1 VQFSL
6 IFWRRQV
13 GTVVALWAAYTRRA
27 RSLSSEEEEKI
38 ESVGYGGFPNI
49 VGEMELDASFMNGDG
64 RVVGAVAAVKNF
76 LPIRIA
82 RPLMEKG
89 PHARCNMNR

>member
-6 IFWRRQV
+6 IFWHRQV
-13 GTVVALWAAYTRRA
+13 GTAVLDGRHRHDVLEACLREI
-27 RSLSSEEEEKI
+27 EEEEKI

-49 VGEMELDASFMNGDG
+49 VGEMELASFMNCDS

-76 LPIRIA
+76 CRSELPNI
-82 RPLMEKG
+82 
-89 PHARCNMNR
+89 

>member
-6 IFWRRQV
+6 IFWHRQV
-13 GTVVALWAAYTRRA
+13 GTAVLDGRHRHDVLEACLREI
-27 RSLSSEEEEKI
+27 EEEEKI

-49 VGEMELDASFMNGDG
+49 VGEMELASFMNGDS

-76 LPIRIA
+76 CRSELPNI
-82 RPLMEKG
+82 
-89 PHARCNMNR
+89 